1 LSTNQVKL
9 SILHPVVM
17 MQTNQKIS
25 VQELSKAELSK
36 AKNRLLVY
44 SCLLITPLYFLILFY
59 GEHRSNNA
67 ALEPI
72 IKQLSQSISI
82 GDGITLERTNKSILL
97 LPRVK
102 ASKVTLNDGYC
113 AIATAEQ
120 ESAWNREITEPC
132 QTAFA
137 SGIFVLS
144 KQIQN
149 TENETIGKIEVEF
162 SPPWNFLILIPFIA
176 LASLLLVYYLFKTT
190 TQSIFAKLTT
200 AIETFP
206 EMIRRNEDAE
216 FELRE
221 LQNTYNELKRLKK
234 IEMDHFKNT
243 AMNTMAAQVSHDI
256 RSPLAALEMIS
267 GSLHNI
273 PEEKRLIIRNSVNR
287 IRDIANELLNLN
299 KKIKRESIA
308 TTDQVSTS
316 TEEINLHLLSPLIDS
331 ITTEKRIQYR
341 NRMNITIEYHQC
353 KESYGMFSN
362 IRANEFKSVLSNL
375 VNNSVES
382 IEQETGHVEISMRG
396 LPDSSQ
402 SVEIRIRDNGR
413 GIPVE
418 IIPDL
423 GKEKK
428 SHNKESGNGL
438 GLYHAFRS
446 IESMGG
452 NISIRSSLGIGT
464 EVIITLP
471 RRPAPKW
478 FVPELNLSTR
488 SAVIIMDDD
497 ASVHQIWK
505 DRLDPD
511 HHSGL
516 TMHHF
521 TTASDLKEFYR
532 KNFSDLDDCVF
543 LVDFEISKNLENG
556 LDLIEQLGIAD
567 SSILVTSRFEEKHIR
582 ERCDRLNVKLIP
594 KSMSGFI
601 PIHIQQHT
609 KIESSPGLTLQL
621 SEQNKKAPG
630 DSPKALS
637 NT

>member
-1 LSTNQVKL
+1 
-9 SILHPVVM
+9 

-25 VQELSKAELSK
+25 VQELSKAELSR
-36 AKNRLLVY
+36 AKNRLLIY
-44 SCLLITPLYFLILFY
+44 SCLLITPLYLLILFY
-59 GEHRSNNA
+59 GEHRSSNA

-113 AIATAEQ
+113 AIANSGE
-120 ESAWNREITEPC
+120 ESAWNQEITEPC
-132 QTAFA
+132 QAPFA
-137 SGIFVLS
+137 SGIFVLN
-144 KQIQN
+144 KNIQN
-149 TENETIGKIEVEF
+149 TQNETIGKIEVEF
-162 SPPWNFLILIPFIA
+162 SPPWNYIVLFPIIV

-234 IEMDHFKNT
+234 IEMDHFKST

-267 GSLHNI
+267 GSLQNI

-299 KKIKRESIA
+299 KKIKKESILN
-308 TTDQVSTS
+308 TDQVSTS
-316 TEEINLHLLSPLIDS
+316 TEEITLNLLSPLIDS

-353 KESYGMFSN
+353 NESYGMFSD
-362 IRANEFKSVLSNL
+362 IRANEFKRVLSNL

-382 IEQETGHVEISMRG
+382 LDQESGHVEISMRG
-396 LPDSSQ
+396 LSGSSQ
-402 SVEIRIRDNGR
+402 LVEIRIRDNGR
-413 GIPVE
+413 GIPAE
-418 IIPDL
+418 IIPEL

-428 SHNKESGNGL
+428 SYNKENGNGL
-438 GLYHAFRS
+438 GLFHAFRS

-452 NISIRSSLGIGT
+452 NITIQSSIGTGT
-464 EVIITLP
+464 EVVITLP
-471 RRPAPKW
+471 RKPAPKW
-478 FVPELNLSTR
+478 FVPELNLSKQTT
-488 SAVIIMDDD
+488 VIIMDDD

-505 DRLDPD
+505 DRLDPQGN
-511 HHSGL
+511 SGL

-532 KNFSDLDDCVF
+532 RNFVDLDDCVF

-556 LDLIEQLGIAD
+556 LDLIEQLAIAD

-601 PIHIQQHT
+601 PIHLRQQSAST
-609 KIESSPGLTLQL
+609 LALNSSVLQ
-621 SEQNKKAPG
+621 
-630 DSPKALS
+630 
-637 NT
+637 